1 MLGWHLS
8 VYRLDGV
15 ERAPAGDV
23 RAGRRLTRVL
33 NDAADTEDG
42 RARIAVWQ
50 VGPHELDWLDALVK
64 QRQAVS
70 LGGNGYPTRYAGP
83 ARSVLPEL
91 TEDPPAARRVW
102 ASDPDP
108 GDILLPQWAGKTTV
122 DLEAAAACH
131 PVEWLLVEAWD
142 ES

>member
-8 VYRLDGV
+8 VYRLGGV

-33 NDAADTEDG
+33 NDAADAEDG
-42 RARIAVWQ
+42 RTRIAVWQ
-50 VGPHELDWLDALVK
+50 VGAHGLDWLDALVK
-64 QRQAVS
+64 QREAVS

-83 ARSVLPEL
+83 ARSVLPVL
-91 TEDPPAARRVW
+91 TDDPPAARRAW
-102 ASDPDP
+102 ASDS
-108 GDILLPQWAGKTTV
+108 GDILLPQWDGKTTV
-122 DLEAAAACH
+122 DREAAAACH
-131 PVEWLLVEAWD
+131 PDEWLLVEAWD